1 MQLPRH
7 LHDPIQLLV
16 LYFGQQVQECLDF
29 LGGYSGQVHAGE
41 SGTAGGERRSGRAE
55 LYQRNPAMKSWQL
68 SSFTWISFTRLV
80 GSIRR
85 SDDIKSPLWVFSG
98 NRVTGMNRRRCFARF
113 STIAPPQF
121 TKLVVDY

>member
-1 MQLPRH
+1 LVV
-7 LHDPIQLLV
+7 IQGKSMPASQARRV
-16 LYFGQQVQECLDF
+16 VRVGQ
-29 LGGYSGQVHAGE
+29 A
-41 SGTAGGERRSGRAE
+41 AE

-98 NRVTGMNRRRCFARF
+98 NRVTGMNRRRCFALF

-121 TKLVVDY
+121 TRLVVDY